1 MLDAV
6 IRNALRYRLV
16 TIVLALVVL
25 VYGGLTLW
33 RLPIDVFPDLNRPR
47 VTVMTEAPGLAP
59 EEVETLVTFPLE
71 SVLNGATGVQTVR
84 SASGVGLSVIQVEFA
99 WGTDIYVDRQIVAE
113 KIAVA
118 LDRLPK
124 GVRPQLAPISSIM
137 GQVMHVG
144 MWSEGGATPPME
156 VRTLADWVVRQ
167 RLLTIP
173 GVAQVVTM
181 GGGRRQFQV
190 LVNPESLVKYGLTLA
205 EVERAVQA
213 SNSNATGG
221 YLNQGGNELL
231 VRALGRIQGVGDLE
245 SVVVKSS
252 GDRPVVL
259 SQVARVAEELRKW
272 SELALVGGGPVD
284 LLVWPESLA
293 GTGWREEPDLQ
304 TAIQA
309 VRRMGARALL
319 AGSLDVRGPDTFNCA
334 VLFQGPEGKFPQVY
348 DKTHLVVMGEYVPL
362 ADFLPWLRKL
372 VPPGGDLT
380 AGTASGLLGLDP
392 PGVRIA
398 PLICFEDSVPRV
410 VRRAAQ
416 KLPHLLVNLTN
427 DAWFGASAGSRQHLE
442 NARLRAV
449 ETRLP
454 LLRATNDGV
463 TALINPRGVITAEV
477 RDPVTGSIREPGF
490 FRGELELAEPR
501 ATWYTRWGEWPVWI
515 SLACVGLGLWSRRE
529 AA

>member
-1 MLDAV
+1 MRSV
-6 IRNALRYRLV
+6 RNILGIPITGWLCAGGSGLILTLGFAPFSQPVAGWIGLIPIAYYGQRQQPDSRD
-16 TIVLALVVL
+16 ALVL
-25 VYGGLTLW
+25 GWFFGFSHFLTSLSW
-33 RLPIDVFPDLNRPR
+33 LQ
-47 VTVMTEAPGLAP
+47 T
-59 EEVETLVTFPLE
+59 VTF
-71 SVLNGATGVQTVR
+71 SGWAVLSAYLAIYPALWFVLWVRLSGSDPDRMTSWGNIRHAFLGASAWAVTEWLRGVVF
-84 SASGVGLSVIQVEFA
+84 SGFGWNSL
-99 WGTDIYVDRQIVAE
+99 
-113 KIAVA
+113 
-118 LDRLPK
+118 
-124 GVRPQLAPISSIM
+124 GVSQ
-137 GQVMHVG
+137 G
-144 MWSEGGATPPME
+144 
-156 VRTLADWVVRQ
+156 D
-167 RLLTIP
+167 LLL
-173 GVAQVVTM
+173 VAQVADLGGVFLVSWVVT
-181 GGGRRQFQV
+181 FA
-190 LVNPESLVKYGLTLA
+190 GLTLA
-205 EVERAVQA
+205 LTARRF
-213 SNSNATGG
+213 
-221 YLNQGGNELL
+221 ELEI
-231 VRALGRIQGVGDLE
+231 RGSQKWRPRWDFTAG
-245 SVVVKSS
+245 VVVV
-252 GDRPVVL
+252 GLTMVYGARTLLRPLPEPVVTL
-259 SQVARVAEELRKW
+259 KYAAIQPSVPQDPWRSAKVSRVAEELRKW

-515 SLACVGLGLWSRRE
+515 SLACVGLGLWTRRE